1 MYVLYE
7 LTQECRYV
15 LYEGTQEC
23 MCCMRAHRQVQ
34 SQVNVFFYGNNID
47 FFFSETSM
55 KSMYCAAGVVKS

>member
-34 SQVNVFFYGNNID
+34 SQVNVFFYVFLNDFANI
-47 FFFSETSM
+47 EN
-55 KSMYCAAGVVKS
+55 